1 MAVLV
6 PVIVVDFRDG
16 RPILNQSDLRRVFS
30 IRVRGKR
37 EFSGRAGQLA
47 TINRALLIHEAARI
61 TVSSSMSFTKS
72 LSTYARAHPVRVT
85 AILSAIGY
93 AVVIGSFAD
102 IVPVPKLEYGTVLLF
117 GDLIAVINTFALLS
131 LLAGW
136 WFIQSGNVEKHRA
149 AMVSAFGLI
158 LLFLVL
164 YVWKQAGGFTKE
176 FAVSQG
182 QFLAEYATLVT
193 GAYLG
198 MLAVHILLSVV
209 AVPLVIYA
217 IVLGL
222 THSPTELADSRHPQ
236 VGRIAV
242 LVWSI
247 SLGLGI
253 LTYLLLNHV
262 YGWDGIRL
270 AG

>member
-1 MAVLV
+1 MTL
-6 PVIVVDFRDG
+6 
-16 RPILNQSDLRRVFS
+16 S
-30 IRVRGKR
+30 KR
-37 EFSGRAGQLA
+37 LAG
-47 TINRALLIHEAARI
+47 
-61 TVSSSMSFTKS
+61 S
-72 LSTYARAHPVRVT
+72 ARAHPVGVT
-85 AILSAIGY
+85 ALFSAIGY

-102 IVPVPKLEYGTVLLF
+102 LVPVPRLEYGTVLLF
-117 GDLIAVINTFALLS
+117 GDLIAVINTFALFA

-136 WFIQSGNVEKHRA
+136 WFIRHDAVEKHKA
-149 AMVSAFGLI
+149 AMLTAFGLI

-193 GAYLG
+193 YAYWG
-198 MLAVHILLSVV
+198 MLAIHIFLSVV
-209 AVPLVIYA
+209 AVPVVIYA

-222 THSPTELADSRHPQ
+222 THSTAELAASRHPQ
-236 VGRIAV
+236 VGRVAV
-242 LVWSI
+242 FVWSI

-262 YGWDGIRL
+262 YGWDGLRL